1 MRLGALLAAGTLVVA
16 ACGPSPLSGLD
27 TTPLDPIVTVN
38 GVPFGKLG
46 PAGLELDRSL
56 PPLPWVVAATTPTGR
71 VLVTLEIPGEDHE
84 GTYARADLSCGTV
97 MLWFGNEPI
106 YGPAPPPP
114 GAAGVQGDCDP

>member
-1 MRLGALLAAGTLVVA
+1 MPV
-16 ACGPSPLSGLD
+16 
-27 TTPLDPIVTVN
+27 
-38 GVPFGKLG
+38 GKLG

-56 PPLPWVVAATTPTGR
+56 PSLPWVVAATTPTGR

-84 GTYARADLSCGTV
+84 GTYARADLSCGTL